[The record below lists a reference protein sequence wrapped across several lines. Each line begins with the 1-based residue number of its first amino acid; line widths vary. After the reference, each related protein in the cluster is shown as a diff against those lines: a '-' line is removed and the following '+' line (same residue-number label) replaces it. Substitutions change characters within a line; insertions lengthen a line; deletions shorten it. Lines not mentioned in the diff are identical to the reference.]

1 MRRIRWLLLTHDRA
15 RAVGRERTHRKRCE
29 AAKHQLAGQCTVEV
43 TSMVLRTLYL
53 VQLYAGSRAWATAD
67 TRQTEMKRKTVM
79 CRFD

>member
-1 MRRIRWLLLTHDRA
+1 MRSSEAPA
-15 RAVGRERTHRKRCE
+15 RRSVHSGGHID
-29 AAKHQLAGQCTVEV
+29 G
-43 TSMVLRTLYL
+43 TLYL